1 MAAYGSVA
9 MRVVSRL
16 DVQAPAVHLQ
26 SRGVAVETDQLPAG
40 WGPRRPSEV
49 RSKFASDRC

>member
-16 DVQAPAVHLQ
+16 GVQAPAHLQ
-26 SRGVAVETDQLPAG
+26 SRVVAVEADQLPAG